1 MINLCPNCGHE
12 LPHELNDGL
21 THCLHCNHLIDSSD
35 FNKLLSAA
43 WQTKKENLSL
53 EQIKW
58 NTKLDDDLSIL
69 VYTYIQEQGYSHEDF
84 IRLLKKLGVANK
96 SYLTYS

>member
-12 LPHELNDGL
+12 LPHELN
-21 THCLHCNHLIDSSD
+21 HCLHCNHLIDSSD

-96 SYLTYS
+96 AYLTYS